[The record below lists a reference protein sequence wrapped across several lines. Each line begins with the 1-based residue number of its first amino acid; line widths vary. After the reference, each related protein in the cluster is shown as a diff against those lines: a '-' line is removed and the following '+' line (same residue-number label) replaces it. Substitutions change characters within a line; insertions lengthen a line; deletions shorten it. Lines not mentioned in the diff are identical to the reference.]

1 MDDFRSR
8 SIEAIQG
15 QKNFRLI
22 RQEKTKLNHSNT
34 DGLQLSALLFALF
47 LEYAA
52 NVTPESTR
60 SITGCGARTAYAH
73 LPLALQFRRMS
84 SQLIFQNSFVT
95 VELIGTGSNLCV
107 TRIPVF
113 KKPPILFFLS
123 LQQTEQDFLDGART
137 GRA

>member
-1 MDDFRSR
+1 
-8 SIEAIQG
+8 
-15 QKNFRLI
+15 
-22 RQEKTKLNHSNT
+22 
-34 DGLQLSALLFALF
+34 
-47 LEYAA
+47 
-52 NVTPESTR
+52 
-60 SITGCGARTAYAH
+60 
-73 LPLALQFRRMS
+73 MS